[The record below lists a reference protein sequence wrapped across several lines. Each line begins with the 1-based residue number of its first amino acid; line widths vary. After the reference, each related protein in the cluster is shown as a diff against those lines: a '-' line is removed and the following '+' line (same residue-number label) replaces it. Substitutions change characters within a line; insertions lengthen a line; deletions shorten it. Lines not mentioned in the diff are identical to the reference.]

1 MRSYA
6 SCWAQHAS
14 ARIRID
20 SRNLKQWHGCHY
32 ASDHPHHQSIGNSKG
47 IVLPNPA
54 LAQIGLEGASNVAMT
69 VEHGAIIL
77 RKPAQPARAGW
88 AEAARSLAAQ
98 GDDQLVMGEFGNQ
111 NDAEL
116 AW

>member
-1 MRSYA
+1 MRRLGFVLTVATSSNDIVVTMQA
-6 SCWAQHAS
+6 ITLT
-14 ARIRID
+14 IR
-20 SRNLKQWHGCHY
+20 
-32 ASDHPHHQSIGNSKG
+32 AIGNSKG
-47 IVLPNPA
+47 IVLPKPV

-69 VEHGAIIL
+69 VEHGAIVL